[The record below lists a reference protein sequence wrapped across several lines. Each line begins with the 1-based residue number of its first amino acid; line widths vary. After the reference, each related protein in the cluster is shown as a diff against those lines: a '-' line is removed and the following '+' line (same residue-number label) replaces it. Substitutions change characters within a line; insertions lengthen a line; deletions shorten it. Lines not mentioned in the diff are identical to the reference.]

1 MIGQP
6 VWMMEEKAKE
16 RGKRLAEGAGGRD
29 VQIARDIAKEVWHLG
44 LGTVPVS
51 ADDVRRMMTLRFP
64 DTIYSNWLGSLFRRS
79 EWEPVGW
86 VQSTHKG
93 GHRRAIRTWR
103 LK

>member
-16 RGKRLAEGAGGRD
+16 RGKARAESANYRD
-29 VQIARDIAKEVWHLG
+29 VQIARQIAKEAFLCGG
-44 LGTVPVS
+44 LPVS
-51 ADDVRRMMTLRFP
+51 ADDVRRVMTRRFP
-64 DTIYSNWLGSLFRRS
+64 DTAYGNWLGSCFRGN